1 MHMKKEYKILFIA
14 MATIVAGIVV
24 GIIIGGKNK
33 TSPIEP
39 ETQTKLAK
47 ETQNLENE
55 IQMVETSAV
64 EIKTSPNSLFIFE
77 TYYKNCK
84 HTKTERNEIPSEYV
98 NQTEED
104 LQEPYR
110 DWKIKKFTKEAVTF
124 YQEKE
129 GNCDEHY
136 IIKENNGYIAIY
148 TMDSSGKET
157 LKETTEIVTTYL
169 PETDRLR
176 LKEGIKVE
184 GQENLNATIED
195 YE

>member
-1 MHMKKEYKILFIA
+1 MRMRKEYKILVIA
-14 MATIVAGIVV
+14 MVTIIAGIIV
-24 GIIIGGKNK
+24 GVIIGGKNK

-47 ETQNLENE
+47 ETKNSENE
-55 IQMVETSAV
+55 GKMVETSV
-64 EIKTSPNSLFIFE
+64 IEVKTSPNTLFVFE
-77 TYYKNCK
+77 TYYKGCK
-84 HTKTERNEIPSEYV
+84 HTIIERNEIPEEYV
-98 NQTEED
+98 NQTEEE

-110 DWKIKKFTKEAVTF
+110 DWKIKGFTTEVVSF

-129 GNCDEHY
+129 GICGEHY

-148 TMDSSGKET
+148 QINSSGKET

-176 LKEGIKVE
+176 LKEGIQVE